1 MYGSNT
7 FIDRSRSSAEF
18 ALSVALDPKHVAAL
32 QRLEQGALDDSFFRV
47 VPDRAVRQILIR
59 IIKKRKKII
68 FFLIKRYLLPDCSHF
83 TQEDIEDKRGFSGNQ
98 RRVPAFSKNGNDR
111 RSPVC
116 VACIFLSRHGS
127 KSYDA

>member
-47 VPDRAVRQILIR
+47 VPDCAVRQILIR
-59 IIKKRKKII
+59 IIKKRKKKSWKK
-68 FFLIKRYLLPDCSHF
+68 LGMGMRRDGG
-83 TQEDIEDKRGFSGNQ
+83 RGLERNAMPPAHAQPSFAK
-98 RRVPAFSKNGNDR
+98 VPQKPSLGHPNMIPK
-111 RSPVC
+111 
-116 VACIFLSRHGS
+116 
-127 KSYDA
+127 